1 MSTFRNAVTTLLLV
15 MGVAGGWTV
24 WAAEPAKTPAP
35 AAEAPKTPAP
45 GAQTAGTQAQR
56 KELFAIAA
64 EGKDATAAIP
74 YLAARATHYHVYAEN
89 GTVVE
94 VLPNTFLG
102 LETGIGPA
110 AAQMLAEHGVTVL
123 VAGMV
128 GPKMKDVLVANK
140 MRFVSRKG
148 KVQDVVNELKK
159 SQ

>member
-1 MSTFRNAVTTLLLV
+1 MSMFRSAVAMLVLV
-15 MGVAGGWTV
+15 MGVAGGLTV
-24 WAAEPAKTPAP
+24 WAAETAKTPAS
-35 AAEAPKTPAP
+35 
-45 GAQTAGTQAQR
+45 GAQTTGPQSPS

-64 EGKDATAAIP
+64 EGKEAAAPIP

-89 GTVVE
+89 GTLVE
-94 VLPNTFLG
+94 VLPNTFLN
-102 LETGIGPA
+102 LEAGVGPA

>member
-1 MSTFRNAVTTLLLV
+1 MKQEEFLMSTFRNVVAMMFLV
-15 MGVAGGWTV
+15 MGVAGGSTV
-24 WAAEPAKTPAP
+24 LAAETA
-35 AAEAPKTPAP
+35 KTPAP
-45 GAQTAGTQAQR
+45 GAQTAATQAPQ
-56 KELFAIAA
+56 KQLFAIAA
-64 EGKDATAAIP
+64 EGKEPTAQIP

-89 GTVVE
+89 GTLIE
-94 VLPNTFLG
+94 VLPNTFLN
-102 LETGIGPA
+102 LEAGVGPA

-148 KVQDVVNELKK
+148 DVQGVVNELKK

>member
-1 MSTFRNAVTTLLLV
+1 MSTFRNTVATLLLV
-15 MGVAGGWTV
+15 MGVTGGFTV
-24 WAAEPAKTPAP
+24 WAAETA
-35 AAEAPKTPAP
+35 KTPAP
-45 GAQTAGTQAQR
+45 GAPATATQAPR

-64 EGKDATAAIP
+64 EGKDATAPIP

-89 GTVVE
+89 GTLVE

-110 AAQMLAEHGVTVL
+110 AAQMLAEHGATVL

>member
-1 MSTFRNAVTTLLLV
+1 MSTFRNVVATLLLV
-15 MGVAGGWTV
+15 MGVTGGLTV
-24 WAAEPAKTPAP
+24 WAAETAKT
-35 AAEAPKTPAP
+35 TAP
-45 GAQTAGTQAQR
+45 GEQTAGTQAQR

-64 EGKDATAAIP
+64 EGKESAAQIP
-74 YLAARATHYHVYAEN
+74 YLAAQATHYHVYAEN
-89 GTVVE
+89 GTLVE

-102 LETGIGPA
+102 QETGIGPA

-128 GPKMKDVLVANK
+128 GPKMKDVLVAKK

-159 SQ
+159 SE